1 MTERPEEP
9 LWKFQQEKGDY
20 RSCQTVTLENPKCF
34 IPCSCTLL
42 VMPLRGPQEHIKQAE
57 FMITLMVFS
66 IKHQCMCKKLGAD
79 LMWSL
84 RITAFRPAINLRQL
98 TVSVEN
104 SCIMLYELD
113 QNTWQS
119 HITKPVSA
127 HVVKVI
133 SLPPQMRLYSAT
145 LDTIWS
151 PNYLSGRSL
160 CNF

>member
-1 MTERPEEP
+1 M
-9 LWKFQQEKGDY
+9 K
-20 RSCQTVTLENPKCF
+20 
-34 IPCSCTLL
+34 
-42 VMPLRGPQEHIKQAE
+42 
-57 FMITLMVFS
+57 
-66 IKHQCMCKKLGAD
+66 
-79 LMWSL
+79 L

-113 QNTWQS
+113 QNTWRS

-145 LDTIWS
+145 LDTI
-151 PNYLSGRSL
+151 
-160 CNF
+160 